1 MIRTLVA
8 VVVGVLIGG
17 VLVAAIEAL
26 SMRAFPVP
34 VGFDAA
40 NPASVRELML
50 QIPLG
55 ALILVLLAWSVGAF
69 GGGWTGAR
77 IAPRSYLLVGLIVG
91 LALWC
96 AGLVTLILVPH
107 PLWFWFPALLLPIPF
122 ALLGARIARP
132 RPA

>member
-8 VVVGVLIGG
+8 VVVGVLVGG
-17 VLVAAIEAL
+17 VLVAGIEAV
-26 SMRAFPVP
+26 SMRAFPMPAGIDPGNAESLKEFMKLIP
-34 VGFDAA
+34 VG
-40 NPASVRELML
+40 
-50 QIPLG
+50 
-55 ALILVLLAWSVGAF
+55 ALVMILTAWAVGAF
-69 GGGWTGAR
+69 GGAFTGAR

-96 AGLVTLILVPH
+96 AGLVTLLTIPH

-132 RPA
+132 RA